1 MGIRYMDNELINQLR
16 EERMYRMITLENIER
31 DKTWFD
37 FDNHETLVKLQISE
51 SILDRIAV
59 EVAQDLQELIFTK
72 GNKSYL
78 NTSVNN
84 KSKDLSISMD
94 KTVTDNR
101 RDRSESLSNDYK
113 IKGKKEKIRIEKKDR
128 NLHKEINT
136 RKRRSTTNKEKSKPK
151 HKRNNSG

>member
-1 MGIRYMDNELINQLR
+1 MG
-16 EERMYRMITLENIER
+16 
-31 DKTWFD
+31 KTWFD

-51 SILDRIAV
+51 SILDRLAV

-84 KSKDLSISMD
+84 KDKSKDLSISMD

-136 RKRRSTTNKEKSKPK
+136 RKRRSTTNKEK
-151 HKRNNSG
+151 

>member
-1 MGIRYMDNELINQLR
+1 MFLKAMEDVLDCASLLCGIIKDKEDSMMGNIRYMDNELINQLR

-51 SILDRIAV
+51 SILDRLAV
-59 EVAQDLQELIFTK
+59 EVAQDLQDLRLTK
-72 GNKSYL
+72 GNKSYM
-78 NTSVNN
+78 NTTTHGKE

-113 IKGKKEKIRIEKKDR
+113 IKGKKRENQDREKR
-128 NLHKEINT
+128 
-136 RKRRSTTNKEKSKPK
+136 
-151 HKRNNSG
+151 